1 MIKSALSL
9 IIKSNITPLRFS
21 NKKMFSYVLKNNQKY
36 FFANEKKTDIKNP
49 DAKVEAAPLQ
59 PNKKKLS

>member
-36 FFANEKKTDIKNP
+36 FFANEKKTDTKNS
-49 DAKVEAAPLQ
+49 DAKVEAAPL
-59 PNKKKLS
+59 